1 MPELPEVETFV
12 KSLTSGGM
20 TGPSILSRPVS
31 FASLYWRKSLEAAD
45 VGDFE
50 SWFAG
55 KSFESAARRGKYL
68 KLKIAD
74 RTLLIHLRMSGD
86 LKTVPADSEIGKHD
100 RFALTFSDGERL
112 VFRDPRKFGRLW
124 LLRDPEVVFA
134 KLGVEPLSDEF
145 TPDVLCAGL
154 AKTNRPVKTVLLD
167 QSFIAGLGN
176 IYTDEALFRAGIH
189 PLTPGAALVKT
200 APERVG
206 RLWNTI
212 RGVLREGIRNNGASF
227 DWVYRGGDFQNHF
240 NVYGKKGEPCPI
252 CGAPIERAVVG
263 QRGTHFCPNC
273 QPVAVGK
280 I

>member
-20 TGPSILSRPVS
+20 TGSPILFRPIL
-31 FASLYWRKSLEAAD
+31 FASLYWRRTLEASDAD
-45 VGDFE
+45 DFE
-50 SWFAG
+50 GWFAG
-55 KSFESAARRGKYL
+55 KSFESTARRGKYL

-74 RTLLIHLRMSGD
+74 RYLLIHLRMSGD

-100 RFALTFSDGERL
+100 RFALTFNDGERL

-124 LLRDPEVVFA
+124 LVRDPEAVFA
-134 KLGVEPLSDEF
+134 KLGVEPLSDAF
-145 TPDVLCAGL
+145 TPDLLRAGL

-167 QSFIAGLGN
+167 QRFIAGLGN

-189 PLTPGAALVKT
+189 PLTPGCELVKA
-200 APERVG
+200 APERME
-206 RLWNTI
+206 RLWETI
-212 RGVLREGIRNNGASF
+212 RAVLSEGIRNNGSSF

-240 NVYGKKGEPCPI
+240 NVYGKKGELCPT
-252 CGAPIERAVVG
+252 CGAAIARTIVG

-273 QPVAVGK
+273 QPDLMREK
-280 I
+280 